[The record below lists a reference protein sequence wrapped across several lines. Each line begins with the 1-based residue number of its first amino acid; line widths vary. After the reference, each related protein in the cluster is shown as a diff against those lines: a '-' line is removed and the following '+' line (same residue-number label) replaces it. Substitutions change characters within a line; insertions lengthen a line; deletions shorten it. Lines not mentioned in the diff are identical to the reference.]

1 MQVSFTVMGK
11 PMGKQRPKVT
21 KWGAH
26 TPENT
31 VNYETLVK
39 MIYQQKIHKVLEGPL
54 KIYIDAYYQI
64 AKSTSK
70 KKRNLMLIDKLRPTQ
85 KPDSDNIAKIIC
97 DSLNTIAYKDDSQI
111 VEMSI
116 RKFYSD
122 VPRVVVV
129 LKELKEG
136 E

>member
-1 MQVSFTVMGK
+1 MQVSFTIMGK

-21 KWGAH
+21 KWGTH
-26 TPENT
+26 TPEDT

-70 KKRNLMLIDKLRPTQ
+70 KKKNLMLVDKIRPTR
-85 KPDSDNIAKIIC
+85 KPDLDNIAKIIC
-97 DSLNTIAYKDDSQI
+97 DALNTIAYKDDSQI
-111 VEMSI
+111 VEMSV
-116 RKFYSD
+116 RKFYSE